1 MHLDQAPDTGERDT
15 ELEQEWTRKELW
27 AAVAKLPN
35 KQRKVVIMRIAKEMP
50 YKEISE
56 VTGMTEGT
64 AKVNFHHAVRSLKEW
79 LNND

>member
-1 MHLDQAPDTGERDT
+1 MDS
-15 ELEQEWTRKELW
+15 
-27 AAVAKLPN
+27 
-35 KQRKVVIMRIAKEMP
+35 QRNA

>member
-27 AAVAKLPN
+27 DAVAKLPN